1 MARVVRFSRSVP
13 PYNAGERAGFSEAR
27 AAGLVAS
34 GAASYV
40 VADVNTAPVTKDG
53 GASAVEP
60 APVLIPQPDDDPP
73 EPEPEPEPSPEK
85 PPGLLE
91 RMAGTRKKKKTS
103 ARKKK
108 TPSK

>member
-1 MARVVRFSRSVP
+1 MARVVLFSRSAP
-13 PYNAGERAGFSEAR
+13 PYNAGERAGFPEAV
-27 AAGLVAS
+27 AAGLVAR
-34 GAASYV
+34 GVATYI
-40 VADVNTAPVTKDG
+40 VADVDTAPVTKDG

-73 EPEPEPEPSPEK
+73 EPEPEPSPEK

-103 ARKKK
+103 TRKKK